1 MRNDLELLFLVK
13 EITMSRNAKRDTLGR
28 LFTARCLIEMIKD
41 DGDLNKE
48 QKEQVAAA
56 RALLVAVHNDIA
68 KDNA

>member
-1 MRNDLELLFLVK
+1 
-13 EITMSRNAKRDTLGR
+13 MSRNAKRDTLGR

-41 DGDLNKE
+41 EGDLNKE